1 MDGWIFGW
9 LVIWLVGYSVGWIF
23 CGLFGYFVGWV
34 DTWLVGYLVG
44 LDLVVTLGV
53 SMIVPVGR
61 GMTRMVRRLAVSAV
75 SWICF

>member
-1 MDGWIFGW
+1 MVGYLVGWLFGW
-9 LVIWLVGYSVGWIF
+9 SDIQLV
-23 CGLFGYFVGWV
+23 GYFVGWS
-34 DTWLVGYLVG
+34 DTWLVGW
-44 LDLVVTLGV
+44 DLVVTLGV